1 MGLYQENVLN
11 SLRDSLM
18 GKTNTICTGKQA
30 LSSLKSLEI
39 LRLNYE
45 YRTLALLGGERLI
58 NNPLKNIILLAKKRP
73 RS

>member
-39 LRLNYE
+39 LRSEL
-45 YRTLALLGGERLI
+45 
-58 NNPLKNIILLAKKRP
+58 
-73 RS
+73 